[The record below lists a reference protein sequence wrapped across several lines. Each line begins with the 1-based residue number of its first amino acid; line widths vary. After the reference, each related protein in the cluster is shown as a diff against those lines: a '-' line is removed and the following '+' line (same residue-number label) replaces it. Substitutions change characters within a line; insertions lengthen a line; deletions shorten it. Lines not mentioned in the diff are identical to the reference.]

1 MTLKML
7 LVDEEQLAL
16 LQKQTIEKELGYH
29 VDCTEEAN
37 QARKLIENND
47 YQVLMIDPLKLGI
60 VLSPN
65 ALRTKLIKEARRR
78 NILVIISSY
87 QSQKDLLSCCGL
99 IYGRDY
105 QVFFEKPYY
114 FEEIRSAL
122 RKIV

>member
-105 QVFFEKPYY
+105 QVFLKNP
-114 FEEIRSAL
+114 IILKR
-122 RKIV
+122 